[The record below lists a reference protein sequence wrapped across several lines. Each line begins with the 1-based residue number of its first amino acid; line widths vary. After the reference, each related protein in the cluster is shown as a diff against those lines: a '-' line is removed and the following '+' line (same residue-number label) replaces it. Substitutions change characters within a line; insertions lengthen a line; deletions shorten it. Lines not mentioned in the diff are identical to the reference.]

1 MDSLVDCLNFTDSA
15 VQSSSVEA
23 LGMLCCNASA
33 RQQVLLDITTAAAVV
48 ANAFPLQFS
57 STAKGVASLLQLL
70 YSTHK
75 DVVYKAT
82 WTLSVCARS
91 PAVAE
96 AICKIG

>member
-1 MDSLVDCLNFTDSA
+1 MDHLVDCLNFTDSA

-33 RQQVLLDITTAAAVV
+33 REQVVLGIDNLCNRYYNT
-48 ANAFPLQFS
+48 FPLQFS
-57 STAKGVASLLQLL
+57 STGNGVASLLQLL
-70 YSTHK
+70 HSANQ